1 MNQKFLDYMHNFTD
15 KKLAV
20 AVSGGVDSVCL
31 LYWCKLAGLDICA
44 LHVNHGLRAAADIE
58 TQYVRDMCAKLGI
71 PCHIFYWS
79 GDKPVSGLENAARE
93 ARYKMMTDFCKD
105 NDIYALLVAHQAD
118 DQIET
123 FLMNLGRG
131 SGLYGLAAMRR
142 ESIRD
147 GVRIIRPLL
156 DVSRAELRDYCEKN
170 NIKYFTDEMN
180 SDAHYTRVKIRQN
193 RHLLNEKLGISDAR
207 ILLAIENLG
216 RVRDKIETDVNDL
229 VKSVVINH
237 RAIFSDVFL
246 FDLGDDI
253 RLKFIGTLIQ
263 VIGGDKYP
271 PRLNSLATA
280 LSRLRQD
287 CKFTLGHCTLRRL
300 KNKILVVPE
309 GNKTTFRTKRH
320 EKNMEIKG

>member
-1 MNQKFLDYMHNFTD
+1 MNQKFLDYIEKFAG

-31 LYWCKLAGLDICA
+31 LHWCKMAGMDIVC
-44 LHVNHGLRAAADIE
+44 LHVNHGLRDAADVE
-58 TQYVRDMCAKLGI
+58 TRYVGDLCKNLGV
-71 PCHIFYWS
+71 PCKIFYWT

-93 ARYKMMTDFCKD
+93 ARYKMMTDFCLE

-142 ESIRD
+142 ETMRD

-156 DVSRAELRDYCEKN
+156 DVSRAELRSWCDEN
-170 NIKYFTDEMN
+170 NVKYFIDEMN
-180 SDAHYTRVKIRQN
+180 SDPHYTRVKIRQN
-193 RHLLNEKLGISDAR
+193 RYLLDEKLGITDGR

-216 RVRDKIETDVNDL
+216 RLRDKIESEVDNL
-229 VKSVVINH
+229 VKSVVHNR
-237 RAIFSDVFL
+237 RAVFSDVFL

-271 PRLNSLATA
+271 PRLNSLADA
-280 LSRLRQD
+280 LSRLHRD

-300 KNKILVVPE
+300 NDKILVVPE
-309 GNKTTFRTKRH
+309 GEKTTFRKKRH
-320 EKNMEIKG
+320 EKNMEIKR